1 MQEFLENKLR
11 KKLLIKV
18 GRSILG
24 LILLFLLYD
33 FIWKGFKHSLFR
45 GYETLGNTYFVG
57 LIFWILIMV
66 FWEIFGYNWGII
78 PALVFDRIPH
88 EDVKIRPK
96 KVFLFIKDYFLNV
109 KERFEIINSLLKS
122 DFVFGLVIVSLAVCV
137 VAIIKGG

>member
-1 MQEFLENKLR
+1 MR

-78 PALVFDRIPH
+78 PALVFNKIPN
-88 EDVKIRPK
+88 EDVKISPK
-96 KVFLFIKDYFLNV
+96 KVFSFIKGYIFNV
-109 KERFEIINSLLKS
+109 KERFEIIHTLLKS
-122 DFVFGLVIVSLAVCV
+122 NFVFGLVVISLVVCV
-137 VAIIKGG
+137 VAIFKGG